1 MYIFDILL
9 FLFLEKSLD
18 IMMIF
23 IFIDDVCVC
32 EIVFK
37 SSFKKLVNKLINKI
51 IFIFCKFVYI
61 KV

>member
-37 SSFKKLVNKLINKI
+37 SSFKK
-51 IFIFCKFVYI
+51 
-61 KV
+61 